1 LTFNLWHNWLRT
13 SAGPDARIGVML
25 PGLAICNSLLGPRRP
40 GGWEPSDRIDTTNEA
55 FGHLLRQP
63 NSVGA
68 SGHRQTIWLQG
79 PAFSFGKTD
88 SLEITQHFPKGET
101 DTTEDAR
108 GQTQPIQSWGV
119 PEPVSRWSSSSDEG
133 NQADIQKT

>member
-1 LTFNLWHNWLRT
+1 
-13 SAGPDARIGVML
+13 ML

-40 GGWEPSDRIDTTNEA
+40 GGWEPSDTVDTMNGA

-63 NSVGA
+63 GPVDAPSHSQN
-68 SGHRQTIWLQG
+68 IWLEG

-88 SLEITQHFPKGET
+88 SLEITQHFPGDEA

-108 GQTQPIQSWGV
+108 AQVQSIQSWGV
-119 PEPVSRWSSSSDEG
+119 PEPTSRWSSSSDEE
-133 NQADIQKT
+133 NQADLQKM